1 MDQFL
6 VDYFFKGAIAG
17 ASKTQL
23 CRTFQ
28 RDYGW
33 TDEELDAVLKDIDF
47 KKKPKKVD
55 FSYFNNLPFRAC
67 ATRMPYP
74 FTQMYVKK
82 DFLNKEECN
91 KLIDFIDDS
100 LGPST
105 VADKTDSGL
114 VSSYRTSSTA
124 NLHFLDDEFYLKI
137 DQKITSFMGIDPFLG
152 ESLQAQK
159 YKPGQYYKEHC
170 DFFHPHTREFKV
182 YCEWM
187 GQRTWTAMVYLND
200 VESGGETRF
209 KFLNKSFKPK
219 RGQLLLWNNL
229 YKNGIPNFKT
239 LHEALPPISGDKY
252 VITKWFRSWPL
263 V

>member
-1 MDQFL
+1 MKNWML
-6 VDYFFKGAIAG
+6 SSRILILKRNPKRSTIPT
-17 ASKTQL
+17 STI
-23 CRTFQ
+23 CPS
-28 RDYGW
+28 
-33 TDEELDAVLKDIDF
+33 EL
-47 KKKPKKVD
+47 
-55 FSYFNNLPFRAC
+55 

-170 DFFHPHTREFKV
+170 DFFIPT
-182 YCEWM
+182 
-187 GQRTWTAMVYLND
+187 QRV
-200 VESGGETRF
+200 
-209 KFLNKSFKPK
+209 
-219 RGQLLLWNNL
+219 
-229 YKNGIPNFKT
+229 
-239 LHEALPPISGDKY
+239 
-252 VITKWFRSWPL
+252 
-263 V
+263 

>member
-1 MDQFL
+1 
-6 VDYFFKGAIAG
+6 
-17 ASKTQL
+17 
-23 CRTFQ
+23 
-28 RDYGW
+28 
-33 TDEELDAVLKDIDF
+33 
-47 KKKPKKVD
+47 
-55 FSYFNNLPFRAC
+55 
-67 ATRMPYP
+67 MPYP

-152 ESLQAQK
+152 ESLQAQNTN
-159 YKPGQYYKEHC
+159 Q
-170 DFFHPHTREFKV
+170 V
-182 YCEWM
+182 
-187 GQRTWTAMVYLND
+187 N
-200 VESGGETRF
+200 
-209 KFLNKSFKPK
+209 
-219 RGQLLLWNNL
+219 
-229 YKNGIPNFKT
+229 
-239 LHEALPPISGDKY
+239 
-252 VITKWFRSWPL
+252 ITKSIVIFSSPHQR